1 MNNYIIISNS
11 SRLTDKRIKELID
24 YNNETIYFD
33 MLFNKIEEVLEEA
46 SYTSLFNDK
55 KNIIVFNADFICT
68 GKINDKDK
76 EILQNYL
83 KKPNEITTMIFVT
96 KEKFSKKN
104 EIFDILKKDN
114 HVFDLIKEKIDIN
127 SVLINYCKEN
137 KFTITKEA
145 IIYLKTNLSNN
156 CDLILGELD
165 KLFLYYGKP
174 SEITLDVVKKN
185 SSNIIEDNNF
195 KFVDLVVARK
205 VEESFKYLKE
215 LLIMK
220 VEPLSL
226 FNLLVREFRLML
238 LYKTIESNNSDFND
252 YINSY
257 NLKDWQLDKISRN
270 SYNYKIS
277 ELKRIMKLLSDYDI
291 KFKSGLVE
299 KSNFLDLLL
308 LEIYEY

>member
-11 SRLTDKRIKELID
+11 LRLTDKKIKELID
-24 YNNETIYFD
+24 FNDETIYFD

-55 KNIIVFNADFICT
+55 KNLIVFNADFFCT
-68 GKINDKDK
+68 GKIGDK
-76 EILQNYL
+76 EKDMLLSYL
-83 KKPNEITTMIFVT
+83 DNSNDITTIIFVT
-96 KEKFSKKN
+96 KEKPTKKN
-104 EIFDILKKDN
+104 ECFEILKKEN

-127 SVLINYCKEN
+127 FVVNQYCKDN
-137 KFTITKEA
+137 KFTISKEA
-145 IIYLKTNLSNN
+145 ISCLKNNLSNN
-156 CDLILGELD
+156 CDLILAELD

-185 SSNIIEDNNF
+185 CSNIIEENNF
-195 KFVDLVVARK
+195 KFIDLVISRN
-205 VEESFKYLKE
+205 VEESFRYMKE

-238 LYKTIESNNSDFND
+238 LYKVIDSNKGDFND
-252 YINSY
+252 LMKTY

-270 SYNYKIS
+270 TYNYKLS
-277 ELKRIMKLLSDYDI
+277 ELKRIMKLLSEYDL
-291 KFKSGLVE
+291 KFKVGKVD
-299 KSNFLDLLL
+299 KNTFLDLLL

>member
-11 SRLTDKRIKELID
+11 SRITDKKIKELID
-24 YNNETIYFD
+24 FNNETIYFD

-55 KNIIVFNADFICT
+55 KNLIVFNADFLCT
-68 GKINDKDK
+68 GKINDK
-76 EILQNYL
+76 ESEMLQSYL
-83 KKPNEITTMIFVT
+83 NNPNEIITIVFVT
-96 KEKFSKKN
+96 KEKLTKKN
-104 EIFDILKKDN
+104 ECFDILKKQN
-114 HVFDLIKEKIDIN
+114 HVFDLIKEKIDLN
-127 SVLINYCKEN
+127 SVIINYCKEN
-137 KFTITKEA
+137 KFTINKEA
-145 IIYLKTNLSNN
+145 IFCLKTSLSNN
-156 CDLILGELD
+156 CDLILSELD

-174 SEITLDVVKKN
+174 CEITLDVVKKN
-185 SSNIIEDNNF
+185 CSNIVEENNF
-195 KFVDLVVARK
+195 KFVDLVIAKR
-205 VEESFKYLKE
+205 VEESFNYMKE

-238 LYKTIESNNSDFND
+238 LYKTIDSTTKDFND
-252 YINSY
+252 FMKSY

-270 SYNYKIS
+270 AYNYKLS
-277 ELKRIMKLLSDYDI
+277 ELKRIMKLLSEYDI
-291 KFKSGLVE
+291 KFKSGKVE

>member
-104 EIFDILKKDN
+104 ELFDILKNDN

-238 LYKTIESNNSDFND
+238 LYKTIESNNSDFKD

-277 ELKRIMKLLSDYDI
+277 ELKRIMKLLSEYDI

>member
-11 SRLTDKRIKELID
+11 LRLTDKKIKELID
-24 YNNETIYFD
+24 FNDETIYFD

-55 KNIIVFNADFICT
+55 KNLIVFNADFFCT
-68 GKINDKDK
+68 GKIGDK
-76 EILQNYL
+76 EKDMLLSYL
-83 KKPNEITTMIFVT
+83 NNSNDITTIIFVT
-96 KEKFSKKN
+96 KEKPTKKN
-104 EIFDILKKDN
+104 ECFEILKKEN

-127 SVLINYCKEN
+127 FVVNQYCKDN
-137 KFTITKEA
+137 KFTISKEA
-145 IIYLKTNLSNN
+145 ISCLKNNLSNN
-156 CDLILGELD
+156 CDLILTELD

-174 SEITLDVVKKN
+174 SKITLDVVKKN
-185 SSNIIEDNNF
+185 CSNIIEENNF
-195 KFVDLVVARK
+195 KFIDLVISRN
-205 VEESFKYLKE
+205 VEESFRYMKE

-238 LYKTIESNNSDFND
+238 LYKVIDSNRGDFND
-252 YINSY
+252 LMKTY

-270 SYNYKIS
+270 SYNYKLS
-277 ELKRIMKLLSDYDI
+277 ELKRIMKLLSEYDL
-291 KFKSGLVE
+291 KFKVGKVD
-299 KSNFLDLLL
+299 KNTFLDLLL